1 MPWAAGVYTKG
12 NDGTNG
18 WVGDA
23 GQGIGIQATLHD
35 NQDNDFTTGFNL
47 TLTRDGTVTATADLP
62 MGGKR
67 HTGVGLATA
76 RDSYATLGQ
85 AQDGTAI
92 WGGTSGGTANAQT
105 LTLSPPITAY
115 AAGQRFGYFA
125 VATNT
130 GALTINING
139 VGAKA
144 VQWRNLALTGNEIE
158 INAAVEIVYD
168 GTNFQSVQLAGNA
181 TSRAQAPTLGQVQ
194 DSTSTWGGTSG
205 GSANAQ
211 TLTLAPAITAYVAG
225 QRFRFVAGFSNTTAT
240 TLNVSGVGAVNII
253 TQSANATLTSGYLSV
268 GVQYEVVYNGS
279 AFVLIGDPGLV
290 KRGDYDNL
298 GQSTGTANALVL
310 TSTGPRLT
318 STSTIRVFEFIPNLT
333 NTAAVT
339 VAIDGLPAIN
349 LYKPDTAALA
359 AGQLVGGRNY
369 QLMLTNG
376 NAIVINPSE
385 EWATFSPVI
394 SQTVTFTYTNNYSYY
409 KRVGS
414 DLVIWR
420 FGVTILTGVG
430 TANDQLVMTPPV
442 VPLIQA
448 AYFADGAATIF
459 DTSANTI
466 YTCVANFVG
475 STALRFYTGSGT
487 AANHF
492 GTTPSLAVAV
502 GDKISG
508 VITYRV

>member
-1 MPWAAGVYTKG
+1 MPWAAGSYTKG
-12 NDGTNG
+12 NDGTGG
-18 WVGDA
+18 WVGD
-23 GQGIGIQATLHD
+23 QGRGTGIESGLHD
-35 NQDNDFTTGFNL
+35 TQDNDFTTGINS
-47 TLTRDGTVTATADLP
+47 TLTKDGSNVPSANLP
-62 MGGKR
+62 MGGFR

-115 AAGQRFGYFA
+115 AAGQRF
-125 VATNT
+125 
-130 GALTINING
+130 
-139 VGAKA
+139 
-144 VQWRNLALTGNEIE
+144 
-158 INAAVEIVYD
+158 
-168 GTNFQSVQLAGNA
+168 
-181 TSRAQAPTLGQVQ
+181 
-194 DSTSTWGGTSG
+194 
-205 GSANAQ
+205 
-211 TLTLAPAITAYVAG
+211 
-225 QRFRFVAGFSNTTAT
+225 RFVAGFTNTAAT
-240 TLNVSGVGAVNII
+240 TLNVNGVGAVSIVLS
-253 TQSANATLTSGYLSV
+253 TTGGALTNSYIEAGST
-268 GVQYEVVYNGS
+268 YEVLHNGTN
-279 AFVLIGDPGLV
+279 FRLLGDPALI

-298 GQSTGTANALVL
+298 GTSTGTANALVL
-310 TSTGPRLT
+310 TSTGPRLS

-349 LYKPDTAALA
+349 LYNPDTSALA

-376 NAIVINPSE
+376 NAIVINPSG
-385 EWATFSPVI
+385 EWVTFSPVI

-414 DLVIWR
+414 DLVVWR
-420 FGVTILTGVG
+420 FGVTILTGAG
-430 TANDQLVMTPPV
+430 TAGVQLVMTPP
-442 VPLIQA
+442 IA
-448 AYFADGAATIF
+448 AGSANSYFADGSATIF

-475 STALRFYTGSGT
+475 SSALRFYTGSGT

-492 GTTPSLAVAV
+492 GATPSLAVTV
-502 GDKISG
+502 GDIISG